1 MVETDDVLLSTRNYR
16 SYSDRFSLTLVGP
29 VKYRQTNNQ
38 DVPLSGNTLAI
49 LIQCRIV
56 VKHINV

>member
-38 DVPLSGNTLAI
+38 DVSGNTLAI
-49 LIQCRIV
+49 LIQCLIV